1 MKSTPETKALAK
13 EAGIKSWHMKSEEKL
28 QAELAELGAINEPV
42 VEEAVIEPV
51 ESTPI
56 EVEEVVEESGAEE
69 LATEV
74 AEEQSLTLP
83 SEPEPNIMIF
93 SIKCVGH
100 KSPYYK
106 YKDLL

>member
-42 VEEAVIEPV
+42 VKEAVIEPV
-51 ESTPI
+51 ESTPV
-56 EVEEVVEESGAEE
+56 EVEEVVG
-69 LATEV
+69 
-74 AEEQSLTLP
+74 EQSLTLP

-93 SIKCVGH
+93 SIKCVAK
-100 KSPYYK
+100 KSPYWK
-106 YKDLL
+106 YKHLLGM

>member
-42 VEEAVIEPV
+42 VKEAVIEPV
-51 ESTPI
+51 ESAPV
-56 EVEEVVEESGAEE
+56 EVEEVVEE
-69 LATEV
+69 
-74 AEEQSLTLP
+74 QILTLP

-93 SIKCVGH
+93 SIKCVAK
-100 KSPYYK
+100 KSPYWK
-106 YKDLL
+106 YKHLLGM